1 VTALLVASGAGD
13 QTALNQ
19 LTPLVRAELQRL
31 AGQHIGGEHAG
42 HSLRPSVLVN
52 EAYLRLIEINQMS
65 WRNRAH
71 FFAMSG
77 RLMRRILVDQARSRQ
92 YLKRGGGAHRV
103 SLDDVLTVCPEK
115 GRDVLALDDALTAL
129 AAVDERKSEVV
140 ELRFFGGL
148 SVAEMA
154 EALHASPETVRHD
167 WKVPKVWLLQALD
180 RDPPHLA

>member
-1 VTALLVASGAGD
+1 MTALLVASGAGD
-13 QTALNQ
+13 QAALIQ

-31 AGQHIGGEHAG
+31 AGQHMGGEHAG

-77 RLMRRILVDQARSRQ
+77 RLMRRILARSRQ
-92 YLKRGGGAHRV
+92 HLKRNGGAHRV
-103 SLDDVLTVCPEK
+103 SLDDALTVCPEK

-129 AAVDERKSEVV
+129 AAVDARKSEVV

-154 EALHASPETVRHD
+154 EALHTSPETVRHD
-167 WKVPKVWLLQALD
+167 WKVAKVWLLRALD
-180 RDPPHLA
+180 GDPPHLA

>member
-31 AGQHIGGEHAG
+31 AGQHICGEQAR

-77 RLMRRILVDQARSRQ
+77 RLMRRILVDHARSRQ
-92 YLKRGGGAHRV
+92 HLKRGGGAHRV
-103 SLDDVLTVCPEK
+103 SLDDALTVCPEK

-129 AAVDERKSEVV
+129 AAVDARKSEVV

-154 EALHASPETVRHD
+154 EALHITPEAVSHD
-167 WKVPKVWLLQALD
+167 WKVAKVWLLRALD
-180 RDPPHLA
+180 GDPPHLA